1 MPFSRDIDTFHLF
14 IVHADLASGRDSHL
28 AAERAELSDFEFY
41 CIFERI
47 GARAEWSQA
56 RHLGHVTLGCVRG
69 LLETGVLGG
78 LQERRSAPLGRG
90 TAGEPYHLRALSSQV
105 ALPG

>member
-1 MPFSRDIDTFHLF
+1 MYTEVEQRVSRQSPYEAFPF
-14 IVHADLASGRDSHL
+14 IVPADLASGRDFHL

-56 RHLGHVTLGCVRG
+56 RHLGHVTLGCVR
-69 LLETGVLGG
+69 
-78 LQERRSAPLGRG
+78 
-90 TAGEPYHLRALSSQV
+90 
-105 ALPG
+105 

>member
-1 MPFSRDIDTFHLF
+1 MIYRFYNLAKADVFFGFYIMNRRSKSALF
-14 IVHADLASGRDSHL
+14 IVRVDLASGRDLHL

-56 RHLGHVTLGCVRG
+56 RHLGHVTLGYVR
-69 LLETGVLGG
+69 
-78 LQERRSAPLGRG
+78 
-90 TAGEPYHLRALSSQV
+90 
-105 ALPG
+105 